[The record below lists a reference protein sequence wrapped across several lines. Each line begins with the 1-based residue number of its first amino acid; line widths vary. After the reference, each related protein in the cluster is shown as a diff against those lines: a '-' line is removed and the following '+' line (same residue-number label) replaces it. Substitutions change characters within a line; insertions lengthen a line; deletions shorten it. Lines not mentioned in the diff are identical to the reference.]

1 MALKT
6 ATKSLSLYNKAKKKA
21 AAAKKRV
28 KQLESGLAVRAGGK
42 EAKGVKRVKGAS
54 TRALGSRT
62 GLRQTGKGKGARG
75 ATKKQ
80 YRKVAQSGRKRI
92 AGTAVAGTIAASA
105 LKPKA
110 KPKAK
115 NYNVGVSKGGVS
127 FDESFAHHRKKLG
140 AGKTFTWNGKKYTT
154 NLKSEVKKKPK
165 GKPKRKPYDKVMPG
179 IRPLGGLLART
190 LLGEDEAFGGDKGL
204 IDFVR
209 IKPKKKSG
217 GGMANKKGYAA
228 GGVVRRSKPRGVGA
242 AKRGYGKTMR

>member
-6 ATKSLSLYNKAKKKA
+6 LFKGRKVLTKAREKA

-42 EAKGVKRVKGAS
+42 EAKGVERVKGAS

-75 ATKKQ
+75 ATKTQ
-80 YRKVAQSGRKRI
+80 YRKVAQSGRRRI
-92 AGTAVAGTIAASA
+92 AGTAAVGGYGISK
-105 LKPKA
+105 LGGDKKSKPE
-110 KPKAK
+110 PEAK

-127 FDESFAHHRKKLG
+127 FNESFAHHRKKLG

-154 NLKSEVKKKPK
+154 NLKSEK
-165 GKPKRKPYDKVMPG
+165 KPKRKPYDKVMPG

-217 GGMANKKGYAA
+217 GGEMTKNYSY
-228 GGVVRRSKPRGVGA
+228 GGSARSSKPRGVGA
-242 AKRGYGKTMR
+242 ATHGYGREMK